1 MMWDKYLIQ
10 SILGYTVANTHP
22 PESCTPQG
30 LWPYQGI
37 RDSGVG
43 VFVPVY
49 PKMLWISDSI
59 LLRENNESTKR
70 KTTLSCPSPCTVLV
84 LSGLERL

>member
-1 MMWDKYLIQ
+1 MIPHPEHFGVYCD
-10 SILGYTVANTHP
+10 NTPP
-22 PESCTPQG
+22 PESCIPQG
-30 LWPYQGI
+30 LWPYLGI

-59 LLRENNESTKR
+59 LLRENNESTNR
-70 KTTLSCPSPCTVLV
+70 KKTLSCPSPSPVVV